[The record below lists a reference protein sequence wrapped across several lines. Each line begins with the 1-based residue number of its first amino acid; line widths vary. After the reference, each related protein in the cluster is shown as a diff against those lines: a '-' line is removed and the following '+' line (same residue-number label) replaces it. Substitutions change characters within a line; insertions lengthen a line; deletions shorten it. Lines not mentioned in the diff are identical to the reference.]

1 MTQRTSIMITAQA
14 KAGYLVVRTEAPD
27 RRGRARG
34 MSSEGTVRKRIAQ
47 DGGCLDSDVWQ
58 CEPRSLGRGVL
69 PEV

>member
-1 MTQRTSIMITAQA
+1 MITAQA
-14 KAGYLVVRTEAPD
+14 KAGYLVLRTEAPD
-27 RRGRARG
+27 RRGTGRARG
-34 MSSEGTVRKRIAQ
+34 MSSEGTVRKGIAQ